1 MAIKTIDVYA
11 YGFEQGT
18 ISDGE
23 PTWSANR
30 VRSVSYIQLPAT
42 FVGRKLTA
50 SATVSTGKTVQVDMV
65 GYVTTSPPDTFDLC
79 WYNSPYTFDL
89 SSYQTTMYFKMC
101 LKYSDNTVIT
111 PSEITSCKVTYDDGI
126 VYHAH
131 EGEYPINDSAL
142 PIVQTDFTRPFPLN
156 RWRIDQSNDGYPYT
170 DLQLGILT
178 YEPPPPPEPE
188 DESINIVQYDIYC
201 DNQLMHSSVVPTKE
215 WKVIDP
221 VLDLQDSAAGSL
233 EFTLPK
239 FNCMYGKCQMMMS
252 TISVRRNG
260 VEIWEGRPVSFKED
274 MWLNH
279 PIVCEGE
286 LAYLNDI
293 YQPQN
298 KYENVTLQQ
307 LIYAIIGVTEGQID
321 TTKGYNQRAAAN
333 RRFNVSYIEPDTK
346 YESDLLTV
354 TVPFQ
359 TTLETINN
367 ICKTYGLHVYMD
379 NVWNDGVKE
388 RRIKFVNDNGLGE
401 NVTQTIEFGRNLVD
415 YAKSYNFSSLVTYVL
430 PLGAKSTKAGATVKD
445 NDETV
450 DIKAAGFEQGT
461 ITDQGDDTT
470 PSHSKHA
477 RRVRSSVYL
486 TRPSGSDSIT
496 VTAEPTSDTHGPLSY
511 SLTFY
516 NSNHAYVDDTAWI
529 PSGTPTSTIGTTST
543 AAYYRVILRYTNDT
557 DENPINIVPSDVNT
571 CTGVIS
577 KTRKGTPYGTGDNGR
592 MFVIWPNNK
601 KDSAGN
607 THDAGDLVYIG
618 NIDDYGTSD
627 AERSRYFVNEYIIT
641 EENATVFITTQM
653 KNGAG
658 MIVVHAN
665 GQHYYIKKSSNSTVM
680 TAWKEFK
687 FNGWYS
693 GYSGTVRMY
702 VAGYDDTATSGPT
715 HKQTVVNSKV
725 VDQGLEEYVT
735 IQGIDPESNP
745 NIDGLYVHD
754 TDSSFYDNHVLP
766 TDIYGR
772 IEKKIDWSDAKD
784 AWTLYNN
791 AINYLRSDQF
801 DGLEI
806 QLTALDMSMLG
817 FKATQL
823 HCGEMVMCKCAPYGL
838 YKVMPVT
845 AIKIPLTKPEDTKY
859 TVGSKN
865 KQNLTSVNTSN
876 NSELLSLIAEKPS
889 MSAVMTAAKSS
900 AAEYIMDTQNGYVTM
915 RYGESGKPEA
925 IIISDTEDYRSS
937 PTGYWLFGK
946 NGLGF
951 IIPNGGTEEQQAIT
965 NCALKNTG
973 EIVADRILTGT
984 MIADRILGGTLK
996 IGHWLNEDTH
1006 EYADG
1011 LIQVKDNAGNIIGQM
1026 DGTGIKQTSYTM
1038 DGQTVESTKWVE
1050 LTDGKVKF
1058 GYNNDAGVFIKSGG
1072 HVSGSNNQIVEIY
1085 SGTEG
1090 SPDSYSTLGLATGKI
1105 MVYLHSSLSE
1115 HSAGYWNTVTTE
1127 GVYAGNKRL
1136 FFVNG
1141 ILCAVENSSA
1151 TLASGSFITGDS
1163 HPKQVTVSNG
1173 VITSIETIENNE

>member
-1 MAIKTIDVYA
+1 MATRTIY
-11 YGFEQGT
+11 
-18 ISDGE
+18 DG
-23 PTWSANR
+23 
-30 VRSVSYIQLPAT
+30 
-42 FVGRKLTA
+42 
-50 SATVSTGKTVQVDMV
+50 
-65 GYVTTSPPDTFDLC
+65 
-79 WYNSPYTFDL
+79 
-89 SSYQTTMYFKMC
+89 
-101 LKYSDNTVIT
+101 
-111 PSEITSCKVTYDDGI
+111 KVI

-131 EGEYPINDSAL
+131 EGEYPVNDSAL
-142 PIVQTDFTRPFPLN
+142 TIVQTDFTRPFPLN

-170 DLQLGILT
+170 DLQIGILT
-178 YEPPPPPEPE
+178 YEPPPPPPPEPGYE
-188 DESINIVQYDIYC
+188 EENVVQYDIYC
-201 DNQLMHSSVVPTKE
+201 DDKLMHSSVVPE
-215 WKVIDP
+215 NEYKVIDP

-233 EFTLPK
+233 EFSLPP

-252 TISVRRNG
+252 TIRVERNG
-260 VEIWEGRPVSFKED
+260 KEIWEGRPVSFKED

-279 PIVCEGE
+279 AITCEGE

-307 LIYAIIGVTEGQID
+307 LIYAVIGVTDGQID
-321 TTKGYNQRAAAN
+321 TSKGYNQRAAVN

-379 NVWNDGVKE
+379 NVWNNGVKE
-388 RRIKFVNDNGLGE
+388 RRIRFVNDNGLGQ
-401 NVTQTIEFGRNLVD
+401 NVTQTIEFGRNLTD

-430 PLGAKSTKAGATVKD
+430 PLGAKSDKAGATTKD

-461 ITDQGDDTT
+461 ITDQGEDTT

-486 TRPSGSDSIT
+486 TRPSSSDSIK

-516 NSNHAYVDDTAWI
+516 NSNHTYVDETSWI
-529 PSGTPTSTIGTTST
+529 PSGTPASAIGTTAT
-543 AAYYRVILRYTNDT
+543 AAYYRVVLKYTNDT
-557 DENPINIVPSDVNT
+557 DENPISIEPSDIST
-571 CTGVIS
+571 CAGLIS

-618 NIDDYGTSD
+618 NIDDYGTD
-627 AERSRYFVNEYIIT
+627 DTERSRYFVNEYVIT

-658 MIVVHAN
+658 MVVVHAN

-680 TAWKEFK
+680 TAWKELK

-725 VDQGLEEYVT
+725 VDKGLEEYVT
-735 IQGIDPESNP
+735 VQGIDPESNP

-754 TDSSFYDNHVLP
+754 TDSSYYDSHILP

-772 IEKKIDWSDAKD
+772 IERKIDWPDAKD

-806 QLTALDMSMLG
+806 ELSALDMAMLG
-817 FKATQL
+817 LKSSQL
-823 HCGEMVMCKCAPYGL
+823 CCGETVRCKCAPYGL
-838 YKVMPVT
+838 DKIMPVT
-845 AIKIPLTKPEDTKY
+845 SVKIPLNKPDAGTY
-859 TVGSKN
+859 AVGSRN
-865 KQNLTSVNTSN
+865 KQNLTSVNTST
-876 NSELLSLIAEKPS
+876 NSELLSLISEKPS
-889 MSAVMTAAKSS
+889 MSAVMSAAKSS
-900 AAEYIMDTQNGYVTM
+900 AAEYLMDTQNGYVTM

-925 IIISDTEDYRSS
+925 IIISDTEDYKQS

-951 IIPNGGTEEQQAIT
+951 IIPNGGPEEQQAIT

-973 EIVADRILTGT
+973 EIVADRILTGFLL
-984 MIADRILGGTLK
+984 ADRIRGGTLTLGGYDN
-996 IGHWLNEDTH
+996 INGHEEVQDESGNVVAQID
-1006 EYADG
+1006 
-1011 LIQVKDNAGNIIGQM
+1011 KD
-1026 DGTGIKQTSYTM
+1026 GIKQWTGDY
-1038 DGQTVESTKWVE
+1038 WVKMA
-1050 LTDGKVKF
+1050 DGKVTF
-1058 GYNNDAGVFIKSGG
+1058 GYQDENGVFIKSGG
-1072 HVSGSNNQIVEIY
+1072 RIQGSGNNVTLEIY
-1085 SGTEG
+1085 AGTEG
-1090 SPDSYSTLGLATGKI
+1090 SPSSSSTLGIATGKLLI
-1105 MVYLHSSLSE
+1105 YDHSDDVYATGQTTSS
-1115 HSAGYWNTVTTE
+1115 
-1127 GVYAGNKRL
+1127 VYAGNKEL
-1136 FFVNG
+1136 HFING
-1141 ILCAVENSSA
+1141 ILTYCQSSSQN
-1151 TLASGSFITGDS
+1151 LYTGDFEDKDGNTV
-1163 HPKQVTVSNG
+1163 HVSNG
-1173 VITSIETIENNE
+1173 VITHITTPSNNS